1 MTSVKSAPRALPNP
15 ARHPVPLTQ
24 PLLRAPAVLTA
35 FLSRTD
41 VSRHLQALHLLREL
55 REAFAKHRFDVAAP
69 ALRMSLADVGRQLGG
84 AAANDAQLRVTTL
97 SGVPAWSVL
106 TQASGR
112 AVLQLHDKES
122 GKLLAVMDAAQLLS
136 LRAAMVSAVAAD
148 ALARPDAKNVAVLG
162 MGPAASS
169 ALKSLRLVR
178 SIERVWFHE
187 PNVADN
193 FELARRLST
202 TLSMAISAVDTPRE
216 AVLNADLV
224 VLTGD
229 VALGDVTLRPGTHVT
244 VLGADQF
251 TAPPISRN
259 VLEGARRFRD
269 ATSPTLTWSAP
280 FELELREA
288 LDGSKPGRENADQL
302 TVFASVSPPQLDLLT
317 AWHVFE
323 GARLDDT
330 LTRIDLEA

>member
-1 MTSVKSAPRALPNP
+1 M
-15 ARHPVPLTQ
+15 
-24 PLLRAPAVLTA
+24 LTA

-55 REAFAKHRFDVAAP
+55 REAFSKHRFEASTP
-69 ALRMSLADVGRQLGG
+69 PLRTSLSEAGRELGG
-84 AAANDAQLRVTTL
+84 AAANDAELRLTTFP
-97 SGVPAWSVL
+97 GVPAWSVL
-106 TQASGR
+106 TQSKGR
-112 AVLQLHDKES
+112 ATLQLHDKDS

-136 LRAAMVSAVAAD
+136 LRAGMVSALAAD
-148 ALARPDAKNVAVLG
+148 VLARSDAKNVAVLG
-162 MGPAASS
+162 MGAAASS

-216 AVLNADLV
+216 AVLDADLV
-224 VLTGD
+224 VLTGH
-229 VALGDVTLRPGTHVT
+229 VALGDATLRPGTHVT

-251 TAPPISRN
+251 AAPPISRN
-259 VLEGARRFRD
+259 VLESARRFRD

-280 FELELREA
+280 FDLELREA
-288 LDGSKPGRENADQL
+288 LDGSKPGRESADQL

-323 GARLDDT
+323 GARHDDT